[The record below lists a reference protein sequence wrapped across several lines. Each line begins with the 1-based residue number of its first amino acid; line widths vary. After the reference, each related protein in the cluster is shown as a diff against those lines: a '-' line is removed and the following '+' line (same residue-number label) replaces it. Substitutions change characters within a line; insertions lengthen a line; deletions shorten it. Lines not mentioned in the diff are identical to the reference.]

1 MAESII
7 SNVLNE
13 AVDGAYNFVDVL
25 PWGTYA
31 TAGQTATLTRDVT
44 KAKIIRVWSG
54 WDNTDNRAGVHFDYF
69 DNVGIQANTSRCVFF
84 AVNGTIEWVIFRFPT
99 ATTFEVI
106 ASSNANLGIRS
117 IKGVF

>member
-7 SNVLNE
+7 SNVLNK
-13 AVDGAYNFVDVL
+13 AIDGAYNFVDVL

-31 TAGQTATLTRDVT
+31 TAGQTKTLLQDVT

-54 WDNTDNRAGVHFDYF
+54 WDSADNRAGLHYDYF
-69 DNVGIQANTSRCVFF
+69 DNEVALGASRCVLFV
-84 AVNGTIEWVIFRFPT
+84 AGSKVEWVLFRFPT